1 MTGSHILHG
10 GKGHDGAKDGVGGEE
25 DELAVGL
32 EAVVDLVAQGGVVPG
47 GGRDRKYGKTKELHI
62 SCTTSAPV
70 KVPPLVLSLTLM
82 YFYSE

>member
-1 MTGSHILHG
+1 MAGSDVLHG
-10 GKGHDGAKDGVGGEE
+10 GESHDGAKDGVGGEE

-47 GGRDRKYGKTKELHI
+47 GGCDRKYGKTKELHI